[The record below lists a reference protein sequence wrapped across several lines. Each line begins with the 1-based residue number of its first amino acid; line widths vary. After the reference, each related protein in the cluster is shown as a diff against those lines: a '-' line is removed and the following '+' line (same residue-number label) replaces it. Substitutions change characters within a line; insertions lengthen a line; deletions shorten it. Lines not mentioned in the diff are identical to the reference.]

1 MATTFLN
8 FQITYS
14 VGYVSMQAKSK
25 YDKGLYT
32 DVEER
37 EEEREKRNML

>member
-1 MATTFLN
+1 
-8 FQITYS
+8 
-14 VGYVSMQAKSK
+14 MQAKSK

-37 EEEREKRNML
+37 EEEREEKHVISL